1 MTNMPRLTRTLAFLA
16 LCAAVVPLAAQHK
29 GKPKHGRRDEDG
41 TTRIDTTVSVGR
53 NATIDL
59 SLISGEIKV
68 TSWDKPQVQIR
79 ASTDEGDLRFEASSS
94 RVTLDIEQ
102 DNGDG
107 DTHFE
112 VIVPRD
118 ARVLAA
124 GISGDIAVTGVNEV
138 EATSVS
144 GDVVVNGVTKRASL
158 QTVSGEIRAG
168 DLGGPVKVNNVSGD
182 ISLSGVAGD
191 LNVQTVSGEMKL
203 HDVKS
208 SYVRTQTVSG
218 DMEFDGTIDPK
229 GSYEF
234 HSHSGSMTITIPR
247 GTGATVSMRG
257 FSGELNS
264 SCPMTMQ
271 PNGEATGAHYK
282 NMTFT
287 IGDGG
292 ARLNFETFSGD
303 VTLRGCG
310 GSKSKED

>member
-29 GKPKHGRRDEDG
+29 GKAKHGTRDEDG

-79 ASTDEGDLRFEASSS
+79 ASTDEGDLRFEASQS
-94 RVTLDIEQ
+94 RVSLDIEQ

-112 VIVPRD
+112 LIVPRD

-124 GISGDIAVTGVNEV
+124 GVSGDVSVRGVNEV

-144 GDVVVNGVTKRASL
+144 GDVEVNGVAKRASL
-158 QTVSGEIRAG
+158 QTVSGEIRGG
-168 DLGGPVKVNNVSGD
+168 DIGGPVKANDVSGD
-182 ISLSGVAGD
+182 ITLSGVAGE

-218 DMEFDGTIDPK
+218 DLEFDGTIDAK

-234 HSHSGSMTITIPR
+234 HSHSGSMTVTVPR

-264 SCPMTMQ
+264 SCPMTLQ
-271 PNGEATGAHYK
+271 PGGTTGQGRGK

-303 VTLRGCG
+303 VNLKGCG